1 MTRYDLPC
9 NIAQTLNIIGDRWT
23 ILILHELFVGTENFN
38 EIKTTLPGLS
48 SNVLSAR
55 LKSLEEAKLVRSE
68 LYSTHPP
75 RFLYKL
81 TTAGSQLEHV
91 FNTMAIWGSEH
102 LQPYYKEVVDAA
114 TGEPVEVVYRTKH
127 TGTIT
132 DDLVVRPR
140 AQQLHD

>member
-1 MTRYDLPC
+1 MIRYDLPC

-68 LYSTHPP
+68 LYSTQPP
-75 RFLYKL
+75 RSLYKL

-91 FNTMAIWGSEH
+91 FNAMAIWGSEH

-132 DDLVVRPR
+132 DDLVVRPI
-140 AQQLHD
+140 AQQLDE